1 MRLCI
6 PFIALLFLAGC
17 GLFESRQLTPEE
29 QQRQS
34 VERHCRNAAQ
44 LAKSQAR
51 PSTRTSSLPSGDF
64 FEGVPDPYSTSD
76 ALTLAQNRKRAHL
89 VTYQNCMAQY
99 GYWP

>member
-1 MRLCI
+1 MKWCI
-6 PFIALLFLAGC
+6 LLIALLFLAGC

-64 FEGVPDPYSTSD
+64 FEGVPDPYSTADSM
-76 ALTLAQNRKRAHL
+76 TLAQNRKRAYS